1 MCFPNVRQ
9 ILNEWR
15 DHSSTVFDCEIGVEV
30 LNLGVSA
37 LHTDKKDQKRKINKL
52 LSEFGTGLFL
62 KN

>member
-1 MCFPNVRQ
+1 M
-9 ILNEWR
+9 NEWR

-37 LHTDKKDQKRKINKL
+37 LHTDEKDQKRKINKL